1 MIDERARHELYRAIE
16 ELLGT
21 RIADTLM
28 ALLPPV
34 GWADV
39 ATKDDLLQLESR
51 LDARLDARFARA
63 EGRTDARFGAV
74 DARFGGLD
82 VRFEAIDARFSRMDA
97 RFAQLEGQLDRSLRE
112 QPRTLMLGLVGAV
125 VTLTSLCLGAT
136 ALVA

>member
-1 MIDERARHELYRAIE
+1 
-16 ELLGT
+16 
-21 RIADTLM
+21 M

-34 GWADV
+34 AWADV
-39 ATKDDLLQLESR
+39 ATKDDLLQVEAR
-51 LDARLDARFARA
+51 LDACLDARFARA

-112 QPRTLMLGLVGAV
+112 QTRTLMLGLVGAM